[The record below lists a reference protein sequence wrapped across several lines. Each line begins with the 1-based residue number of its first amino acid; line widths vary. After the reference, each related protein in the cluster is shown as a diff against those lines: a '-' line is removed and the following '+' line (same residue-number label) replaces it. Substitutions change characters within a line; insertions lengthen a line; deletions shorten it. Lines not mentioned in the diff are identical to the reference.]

1 VSDTHQDEV
10 VDVHEDDYERERRE
24 ARERAYQDVSLRAVE
39 LLANAQ
45 RAADEAVAEAQSY
58 ARDLEETA
66 RDQYRVIL
74 QRANE
79 AARATAGAQPEPD
92 PDPDPDP
99 EPDAVGGQ
107 DAGLP
112 RAAVTAPPSAAEA
125 QQLEYVRTYARV
137 AHSQLRAVLGA
148 LNDELDKLADLA
160 QPDGGPASGAPI
172 EVSEPPPEPSAAEV
186 DEPGESPEP
195 GADTG
200 LDGHAVHPHDG
211 HHQG

>member
-79 AARATAGAQPEPD
+79 AARATAGAQPE
-92 PDPDPDP
+92 PDPDP